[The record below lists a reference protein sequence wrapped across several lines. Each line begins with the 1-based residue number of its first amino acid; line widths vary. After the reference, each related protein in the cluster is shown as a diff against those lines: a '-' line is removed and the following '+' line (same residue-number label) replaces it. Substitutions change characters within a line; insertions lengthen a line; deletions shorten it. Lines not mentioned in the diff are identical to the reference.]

1 MARPLRIE
9 FSGALYHVT
18 SRGDGREDIYLND
31 EDREVWLEVLGEV
44 CGRYNWVCHAYCLM
58 SNHYHILIETPES
71 NLSLGMRQ
79 LNGGYTQR
87 FNKRHN
93 RVGHVFQGRFK
104 GILVDKE
111 SYLLE
116 LARYIVLNPV
126 RAKMVYKAQQ
136 WCWSSYRATAGMEPV
151 RPWLNVDWLL
161 SGFANRRKTAC
172 ERYQRFVE
180 EGKGQP
186 SPWEGLKNQVFLGD
200 NAFVVR
206 MQSLLDSDRVLDE
219 VPSSQRRPIAKPLAH
234 YEKTT
239 RSRNEAISEAWLSGG
254 YKMKDIAEYFGLHYS
269 SVSKIIKAAE
279 NSRFK
284 TCPGLSADSVTPT
297 L

>member
-9 FSGALYHVT
+9 FAGALYHVT
-18 SRGDGREDIYLND
+18 SRGDGREDIYLDD

-44 CGRYNWVCHAYCLM
+44 CRRYNWVCHAYCLM

-79 LNGGYTQR
+79 LNGVYTQQ
-87 FNKRHN
+87 FNKRHS
-93 RVGHVFQGRFK
+93 RVGHVFQGRYK

-126 RAKMVYKAQQ
+126 RARMVRKAQQ
-136 WCWSSYRATAGMEPV
+136 WRWSSYRATAGMEPI

-161 SGFANRRKTAC
+161 SGFARRRKTAC
-172 ERYQRFVE
+172 EHYQRFVE

-186 SPWEGLKNQVFLGD
+186 SPWEKLKNQVFLGD
-200 NAFVVR
+200 DAFVER
-206 MQSLLDSDRVLDE
+206 MQTLLDADKNLDE
-219 VPSSQRRPIAKPLAH
+219 VPSSQRRPLAKPLAY
-234 YEKTT
+234 YEKTS
-239 RSRNEAISEAWLSGG
+239 RSRNEAIIGSWLSGG
-254 YKMKDIAEYFGLHYS
+254 YKMKEIAEYFCLHYS
-269 SVSKIIKAAE
+269 SVSKIIKANE

-284 TCPGLSADSVTPT
+284 T
-297 L
+297 